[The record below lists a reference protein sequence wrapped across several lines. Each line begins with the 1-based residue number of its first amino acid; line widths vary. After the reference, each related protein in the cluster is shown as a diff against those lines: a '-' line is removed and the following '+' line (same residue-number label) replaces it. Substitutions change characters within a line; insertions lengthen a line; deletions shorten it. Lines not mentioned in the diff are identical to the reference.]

1 MITNRNSIRVGYT
14 PERIIEMRRL
24 YESTHENE
32 RRHLLGILAFE
43 SESIVYTN
51 PFMLGF
57 VTLQSFISKSDD
69 RLVPSDTLTIVKSIL
84 HGLCNCNQVSHG
96 CISMD
101 SIYVRKEQG
110 SSMFVILGPFDHGST
125 SVNDDLLAVAVLAH
139 DLGDPNLFHIISE
152 HARAQD
158 GSSIGDLLRHPV
170 FDTCEIPAPCPVDLS
185 SLSNEL
191 TRFTRVSH
199 PRPIQSSS
207 TPAPDQ
213 VHDPE
218 SLEQSKPLSKN
229 ESLFSATLTYIWSR
243 FT

>member
-14 PERIIEMRRL
+14 PERIIEIRRL

-43 SESIVYTN
+43 SDSIIYTN
-51 PFMLGF
+51 PFILGF

-84 HGLCNCNQVSHG
+84 QGLCNCNQVSHG

-110 SSMFVILGPFDHGST
+110 GLVILGPFGPGST
-125 SVNDDLLAVAVLAH
+125 CVNDDLLATANLAH
-139 DLGDPNLFHIISE
+139 ELGDPTLFHIISDY
-152 HARAQD
+152 ARAHQT
-158 GSSIGDLLRHPV
+158 SSIGDLLSHPF
-170 FDTCEIPAPCPVDLS
+170 FDTCEIPAPSPVDLS
-185 SLSNEL
+185 FLSNEL
-191 TRFTRVSH
+191 TRFTRVSN
-199 PRPIQSSS
+199 PLPIQSTSA
-207 TPAPDQ
+207 PAPDQ

-229 ESLFSATLTYIWSR
+229 ESLFSSTLTYIWSR